1 MNYTLT
7 QAREVVRRF
16 VDSGS
21 CRNAVIDARI
31 NEALDRLIQGEDW
44 ECLKKTVRINVWD
57 RVFPLPWNCG
67 KIMYACTDGNPA
79 RVLGQAYQFLSSGP
93 GDLDFRTN
101 GSWRKALADKGDNW
115 PVMYDIPRESALN
128 LCAFG
133 TETGLGTIRVQ
144 GYDGNDFDVDEEVP
158 VNQWA
163 GPPDYTIP
171 GVFGSGV
178 VVSTGTFSH
187 VTRVWKPTSTA
198 PITLLAVDPATNEMH
213 FLASYHPAQDVPGFR
228 RYMITNAD
236 EETCTSVLAQVKLR
250 HVPVTLDDDILPIP
264 SLQALKLMVMA
275 IRDENAGNLQSAVA
289 YEAQARRLME
299 DFEKSTTMSD
309 GTPMI
314 MNHDYVTSLGR
325 HVNHNILL

>member
-93 GDLDFRTN
+93 GDLDFRR
-101 GSWRKALADKGDNW
+101 GQRRQLAGDVRH
-115 PVMYDIPRESALN
+115 P
-128 LCAFG
+128 
-133 TETGLGTIRVQ
+133 
-144 GYDGNDFDVDEEVP
+144 
-158 VNQWA
+158 
-163 GPPDYTIP
+163 P
-171 GVFGSGV
+171 GVRSEPLRLRDRDRIVHDPRAGLRRQQLRLGRGGSREPMGRPPGLYGV
-178 VVSTGTFSH
+178 VVSTGTFSQ
-187 VTRVWKPTSTA
+187 VTRVWKPTATA

-289 YEAQARRLME
+289 YESQARRLME

-325 HVNHNILL
+325 HVNHSILL